1 MKSLGLMDPPRAR
14 GIDQLWAKEKV
25 RGRAGGVQ
33 ARGAGYLAA
42 PMKAFG
48 MSKEEGLQVAAQAPP
63 DAFSCLGKDCLCWSP
78 SYVCCPALLHPL
90 PDPGTLAGQL
100 MPGKPQMCSLCS
112 RLLSFYDCDPRE
124 LPALRTELGPLQP
137 ASPIQAQGIHSS
149 AGFAQGLLSLLC
161 DSPSSALPPTQEPG
175 PRPQPG
181 SVSDVLTRSWEF
193 G

>member
-42 PMKAFG
+42 PMKDFA

-78 SYVCCPALLHPL
+78 SYVCCPALLHPP

-100 MPGKPQMCSLCS
+100 EN
-112 RLLSFYDCDPRE
+112 PRCV
-124 LPALRTELGPLQP
+124 PCA
-137 ASPIQAQGIHSS
+137 
-149 AGFAQGLLSLLC
+149 
-161 DSPSSALPPTQEPG
+161 PSSSLFMTVTLGSSQRSGQSWVHSCQPPPSKHREFTPPLVLSKGCCPSCVTAPPRLCHQPRSLGQGPSLALS
-175 PRPQPG
+175 RMC
-181 SVSDVLTRSWEF
+181 
-193 G
+193 